1 MVDSMSERYAKACAG
16 KHHYRSERRAR
27 EAAKDSQRI
36 YGVKQNAYP
45 CPFHPRMWVT
55 GSTYPQY
62 DVPHGAR
69 RSEWNQG
76 VTTILCAMSQVRVM
90 CRFRA

>member
-62 DVPHGAR
+62 GRTARREAERMESRGYDDSVRHITGACDVP
-69 RSEWNQG
+69 
-76 VTTILCAMSQVRVM
+76 I
-90 CRFRA
+90 